1 MKTGISTVR
10 IIVFSLMIVFAFLG
24 VYLGS
29 ITYHYEIIVRG
40 ILGIA
45 VIYLS
50 FRVFFSSREDSIED
64 YYPFSK
70 NIKYFI
76 IVCIGGAIFYWAA
89 QQAIE
94 MILFYLKK

>member
-1 MKTGISTVR
+1 MKTRIPSVR
-10 IIVFSLMIVFAFLG
+10 NIVFALVIVFAILG

-29 ITYHYEIIVRG
+29 ITYHYEIIVKG

-50 FRVFFSSREDSIED
+50 FRVFWSSREDSIED

-70 NIKYFI
+70 NIKHFI
-76 IVCIGGAIFYWAA
+76 FIFLGGIIFYWAA
-89 QQAIE
+89 QDAIE
-94 MILFYLKK
+94 MILFYFKR